1 MIKIRILVIEDEA
14 IVRFYLTLTLSK
26 INGEI
31 VDVKCAEDAIELL
44 EKDKNFDLIITDV
57 QMYEM
62 NGFQLIDELEKK
74 GIKIPIVVE
83 SAYLADDENMVNY
96 KDKVKAFVKKPI
108 DLNLLELIIRQLEE
122 ELNHSSESTSN

>member
-1 MIKIRILVIEDEA
+1 MIEDEA

-31 VDVKCAEDAIELL
+31 IDVKCAEDAIELL

-62 NGFQLIDELEKK
+62 NGFQFIDEIERR
-74 GIKIPIVVE
+74 GIKIPVVVE
-83 SAYLADDENMVNY
+83 SAYLADDEGMVNY
-96 KDKVKAFVKKPI
+96 KDRVKAFIKKPI
-108 DLNLLELIIRQLEE
+108 DLNLLELVIRQLED
-122 ELNHSSESTSN
+122 ELGHSSESISN

>member
-1 MIKIRILVIEDEA
+1 VRILVVEDEA

-31 VDVKCAEDAIELL
+31 IDVKCAEDALELL
-44 EKDKNFDLIITDV
+44 EKDKNFNLIITDV

-62 NGFQLIDELEKK
+62 NGFQFIDELERR
-74 GIKIPIVVE
+74 GFTIPIVVE

-96 KDKVKAFVKKPI
+96 KNKVKAFVKKPI
-108 DLNLLELIIRQLEE
+108 DLNLLESVIRQLED
-122 ELNHSSESTSN
+122 ELCHSSSSEPTS

>member
-44 EKDKNFDLIITDV
+44 ENDKNFDLIITDV

-62 NGFQLIDELEKK
+62 NGFQFIDELEKK

-96 KDKVKAFVKKPI
+96 KNKVKAFVKKPI
-108 DLNLLELIIRQLEE
+108 DLNLLELVIRQLEE

>member
-108 DLNLLELIIRQLEE
+108 DLNLLELVIRQLEE